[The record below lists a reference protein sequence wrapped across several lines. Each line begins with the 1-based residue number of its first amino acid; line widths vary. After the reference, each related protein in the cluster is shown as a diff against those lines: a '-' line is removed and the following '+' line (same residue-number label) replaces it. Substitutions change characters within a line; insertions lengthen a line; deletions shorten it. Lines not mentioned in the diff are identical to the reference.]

1 MSTNKTFLILI
12 VCSILFNASCKVN
25 EQDSPKISDKKITK
39 FSLSLINT
47 ANIND
52 NIILNSMDADGEGGS
67 LPAIVFLKLKPNSTY
82 DLKVIGLLNETSS
95 PVIDYQP
102 IISSRKEDYTIF
114 YEKNKLDGLDL
125 AIEEYDVDRNG
136 KQVGLTAKL
145 ITKSVSS
152 GNLTVKLKNQ
162 KGLKTLDSSI
172 GVLEKSANFMITI
185 EN

>member
-1 MSTNKTFLILI
+1 MFTKRTFLILI
-12 VCSILFNASCKVN
+12 ISTILFNASCKVD
-25 EQDSPKISDKKITK
+25 EQDSPTISDKKITK
-39 FSLSLINT
+39 FSLSLTNT
-47 ANIND
+47 TNIND
-52 NIILNSMDADGEGGS
+52 NIILNSIDADGEGGS

-82 DLKVIGLLNETSS
+82 DLKVIGLLNENSS

-102 IISSRKEDYTIF
+102 VISSRKEDYIIF

-125 AIEEYDVDRNG
+125 AIVEYDVDSNG

-162 KGLKTLDSSI
+162 KGFKTLDSSF
-172 GVLEKSANFMITI
+172 GVTEKSANFIITI
-185 EN
+185 DN